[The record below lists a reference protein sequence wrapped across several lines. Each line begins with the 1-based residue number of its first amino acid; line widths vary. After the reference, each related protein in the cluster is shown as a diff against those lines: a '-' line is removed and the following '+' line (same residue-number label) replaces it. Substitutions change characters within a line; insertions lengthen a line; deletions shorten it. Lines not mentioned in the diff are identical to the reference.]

1 MLFIGRLRNW
11 HLKAK
16 NGSSLRKTC
25 SSFRA
30 SACVHGFDFRE
41 GPVHVAL
48 QGAVSAAGLLITT
61 EAMVA
66 ELPKKQSLAMPGA
79 RGRHGLLNR
88 PSREFKFRSCLG
100 PHLGR

>member
-1 MLFIGRLRNW
+1 
-11 HLKAK
+11 
-16 NGSSLRKTC
+16 
-25 SSFRA
+25 
-30 SACVHGFDFRE
+30 
-41 GPVHVAL
+41 VHVAL

-88 PSREFKFRSCLG
+88 PNREFKFRSCLG